1 MVSGY
6 GSESDLW
13 LLAEGRSSTM
23 ITSRMVENSRRQKAS
38 STHRS
43 LHPCGKQSVSIFPST
58 RETNLNTTIDNKNKT
73 ILTVWQ
79 STSLKTLVV
88 QMMKMMEA
96 MGKK

>member
-1 MVSGY
+1 MVSVS

-43 LHPCGKQSVSIFPST
+43 LHPFRKQSVFIFPST
-58 RETNLNTTIDNKNKT
+58 RETNLNTTIDNKNET

-96 MGKK
+96 VGKK